1 MTSDNGNTFN
11 LRPVHPKHELQMEEW
26 KSNILTQIREY
37 TLKYPTASPPSV
49 TAPRRPTI
57 KAEVIKNLSK
67 TASAQPIDNRNYS
80 EEGELPEKFAIRN
93 IWPQDYEVQVGLG
106 QQVDRHG
113 YYAVLFAKSGSPQRK
128 TTIVRFGEFRS
139 LNEKL
144 TRLNDGKPVADNFP
158 ETKSKQS
165 YGFTLNPAE
174 MQQRARGLNS
184 WVGAAIQN
192 EITAVAAKELVDFMK
207 ITDFRISPGA
217 EEARKLQKKV
227 AELKKD

>member
-1 MTSDNGNTFN
+1 MVSLAFV
-11 LRPVHPKHELQMEEW
+11 LC
-26 KSNILTQIREY
+26 
-37 TLKYPTASPPSV
+37 
-49 TAPRRPTI
+49 I
-57 KAEVIKNLSK
+57 KVFL
-67 TASAQPIDNRNYS
+67 
-80 EEGELPEKFAIRN
+80 
-93 IWPQDYEVQVGLG
+93 
-106 QQVDRHG
+106 
-113 YYAVLFAKSGSPQRK
+113 
-128 TTIVRFGEFRS
+128 FRS

-158 ETKSKQS
+158 ETKAKQS